1 MEKKTSQK
9 SGKLITLKKK
19 EEMDSV
25 SPEEQN
31 VFHKTKIVISA
42 IKYLKKVIHRLSK
55 EEMDMKNKQK
65 LFFHYNDLV
74 DVIVDHSKKIEI
86 DKLPVPSSMAS
97 ISTPQNSSDVMISE
111 DDMDSV
117 STYGVDI
124 D

>member
-55 EEMDMKNKQK
+55 DEMDMKNKQK

>member
-1 MEKKTSQK
+1 MKK
-9 SGKLITLKKK
+9 G
-19 EEMDSV
+19 V
-25 SPEEQN
+25 
-31 VFHKTKIVISA
+31 
-42 IKYLKKVIHRLSK
+42 KKVIHRLSK
-55 EEMDMKNKQK
+55 DEMDMKNKQK
-65 LFFHYNDLV
+65 LFFHYNELV

>member
-42 IKYLKKVIHRLSK
+42 IKYLH
-55 EEMDMKNKQK
+55 
-65 LFFHYNDLV
+65 LFSF
-74 DVIVDHSKKIEI
+74 K
-86 DKLPVPSSMAS
+86 
-97 ISTPQNSSDVMISE
+97 TPIF
-111 DDMDSV
+111 
-117 STYGVDI
+117 I
-124 D
+124 